1 MGRGGRGLGMLGPG
15 AFVAAAALV
24 SAFEAVLCGAERVL
38 GAAAVAAPSPLLG
51 DGGGGK
57 EDGGDWGR

>member
-1 MGRGGRGLGMLGPG
+1 MLGPG